1 MIRNVA
7 VVLVMLLGVSC
18 ANDDGSG
25 ATCSAPGTAT
35 VTGSVMGVEVAP
47 VMRAYQSEL
56 FTGVFG
62 IVMDEE
68 LGAACD
74 SVSTTG
80 EHLALLF
87 CALPEE
93 KTYNVVGDTSFDC
106 PNDNVFGILE
116 RGGGMDVAKATS
128 GTATVTGASAGCAIG
143 TFSIDFG
150 GESLSGTF
158 NAVVCP

>member
-1 MIRNVA
+1 MIRNIA
-7 VVLVMLLGVSC
+7 TLLGLLLGVAC
-18 ANDDGSG
+18 ANNDD
-25 ATCSAPGTAT
+25 ATTCSAPGDAT
-35 VTGSVMGVEVAP
+35 VTGTVMGVEVAP

-87 CALPEE
+87 CAEPAEG
-93 KTYNVVGDTSFDC
+93 TYAVVGDTSFDC
-106 PNDNVFGILE
+106 PNENVFGLLE
-116 RGGGMDVAKATS
+116 RGGGMDVAKATTGS
-128 GTATVTGASAGCAIG
+128 VTVTGTSGGCAIG
-143 TFSIDFG
+143 TFSIQFG
-150 GESLSGTF
+150 AESLSGTF

>member
-1 MIRNVA
+1 MIRNIA
-7 VVLVMLLGVSC
+7 MALGMLLGAC
-18 ANDDGSG
+18 ANNDD
-25 ATCSAPGTAT
+25 ATTCSAPGEAT
-35 VTGSVMGVEVAP
+35 VTGTVMSVQVAP
-47 VMRAYQSEL
+47 VVRAYQSEL

-87 CALPEE
+87 CGAPTEG
-93 KTYNVVGDTSFDC
+93 THAVVGDSSFDC
-106 PNDNVFGILE
+106 PNDNVFGLLE
-116 RGGGMDVAKATS
+116 RGGGMDVAKATTGTVNITGTS
-128 GTATVTGASAGCAIG
+128 GGCAIG
-143 TFSIDFG
+143 SFSIDFG
-150 GESLSGTF
+150 GESLTGTF